1 MKSSFSATLLL
12 SLATAACGS
21 NEVNFTTRFASGFS
35 PTRHVVSIFGV
46 YKDGQMNAEAWGS
59 FAPKV
64 SSALGAAK
72 CEAGYV
78 DASTANAN
86 PALWTAV
93 DEYTR
98 SNGPTDDLLGE
109 VAPAA
114 QGDLV
119 LVLTVAGRV
128 PEKDKVQLQPESS
141 SPGMT
146 GGGRGGMG
154 GMGGTHNPGAG
165 SMRSPS
171 TPAGSKDALDLAA
184 LLYSVS
190 EKRSV
195 GQISLE
201 YTGHSLD
208 DAWAKFAERLRESL
222 PGASCAG
229 WSWEGK
235 VDVERVRK
243 LGEPSVPSP

>member
-1 MKSSFSATLLL
+1 MKSSITAALLL
-12 SLATAACGS
+12 TLATASCGS

-35 PTRHVVSIFGV
+35 PTRHVVSVFGV
-46 YKDGQMNAEAWGS
+46 YKDGQMNAEAWDS
-59 FAPKV
+59 LAPKL
-64 SSALGAAK
+64 SPALGAAK

-78 DASTANAN
+78 DASTANAS

-93 DEYTR
+93 EEYTR

-109 VAPAA
+109 VSPAA
-114 QGDLV
+114 RGDLV

-128 PEKDKVQLQPESS
+128 PEKDKVQLQPEQ

-146 GGGRGGMG
+146 GGGRGGMGGG

-171 TPAGSKDALDLAA
+171 TPAGSKDALDLGA

-208 DAWAKFAERLRESL
+208 DAWAKFAQQLRESL

-229 WSWEGK
+229 WTWDGK
-235 VDVERVRK
+235 VDVDRVRK
-243 LGEPSVPSP
+243 LGEP